1 MQSYKLTEKDIEKY
15 AGQLILEDR
24 AGATIEKYLRSIRA
38 FTAWLGGKSVT
49 RRAVN
54 TWKEQLTAR
63 YAASTV
69 NCALSALN
77 GLFRFLGWDD
87 CRVRFLRVQRS
98 LFRDSRREL
107 TKEDYLRLINTAV
120 SRGDETLALLME
132 TICAC
137 GIRVSEVRFITVAA
151 ARSGTAQVNL
161 KGKIRTIMLPRKLC
175 RKLLSYCRAKN
186 ILSGEIF
193 LTGRGKSLSR
203 QQIWRSMKRL
213 ARRCGV
219 SSGKVFPHNLRHL
232 FAVTYYRAHRDIVKL
247 ADILGHSSVE
257 TTRIYLVSSGSEHR
271 RQIAGLGLI
280 S

>member
-1 MQSYKLTEKDIEKY
+1 MQNYKLTDEDIEKY
-15 AGQLILEDR
+15 AEQLVLEER

-38 FTAWLGGKSVT
+38 FAAWLGGDSVT
-49 RRAVN
+49 KTAIN
-54 TWKEQLTAR
+54 AWKEQLAAR

-77 GLFRFLGWDD
+77 GLFRFLSWND
-87 CRVRFLRVQRS
+87 CRVKFLRVQRR

-107 TKEDYLRLINTAV
+107 TKEDYLRLINTA
-120 SRGDETLALLME
+120 SSSGNERLALLME

-151 ARSGTAQVNL
+151 ARGGTAQVNL

-203 QQIWRSMKRL
+203 QQIWRSMKQL
-213 ARRCGV
+213 SRRSGI
-219 SSGKVFPHNLRHL
+219 SAGKVFPHNLRHL